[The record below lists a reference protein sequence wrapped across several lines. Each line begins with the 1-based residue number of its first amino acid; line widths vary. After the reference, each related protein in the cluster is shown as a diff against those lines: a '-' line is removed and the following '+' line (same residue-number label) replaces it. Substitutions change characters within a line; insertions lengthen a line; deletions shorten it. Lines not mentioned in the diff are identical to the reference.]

1 MLGFFWFVFIHVGEA
16 VVVVGAAVMRF
27 VWLLFKVLHAAAAA
41 AAAFSVAA
49 PASTAATAYHFV
61 RAMKAKGSLLR
72 AARA

>member
-41 AAAFSVAA
+41 AAFSVAA